1 MTVAIQ
7 FNNVVFPEPLA
18 PIIPKYSPFRTSKVI
33 PFSAFVG
40 TPSLEYALCKSRT
53 SNSFFVSFIS
63 HTSHF
68 LLTLILRI

>member
-18 PIIPKYSPFRTSKVI
+18 PIIPKYSPLRTSKVI

-40 TPSLEYALCKSRT
+40 TPSLEYALCRSRT
-53 SNSFFVSFIS
+53 SKSFFDLNEKLNSS
-63 HTSHF
+63 CGLSQ
-68 LLTLILRI
+68 